1 MCEIA
6 NKIKARR
13 LELGLTLEDVAQ
25 AVGVGRSTV
34 RKWETGMIKNMG
46 RDKIAAL
53 AAVLELNPVELVPT
67 TGYVRSEDEERLEA
81 LHQNPRLGLLFDH
94 TRKMKKED
102 VDFMIQMAER
112 MIKERDGNE

>member
-13 LELGLTLEDVAQ
+13 LELGLTLEDVAR

-34 RKWETGMIKNMG
+34 QRWESGLIKNMG

-53 AAVLELNPVELVPT
+53 AKILQISPVELVPAA
-67 TGYVRSEDEERLEA
+67 GVASSEDDERLEA
-81 LHQNPRLGLLFDH
+81 LHQNPQLGLLFDRS
-94 TRKMKKED
+94 RKMSSED
-102 VDFMIQMAER
+102 VEFMLQMADR
-112 MIKERDGNE
+112 ILKERGD